1 MAFDSRLLGGIGVLA
16 AVVEIGNFV
25 RAVYRYASRKLGR

>member
-16 AVVEIGNFV
+16 AVVEAGNFV
-25 RAVYRYASRKLGR
+25 TSSASRPGPTG